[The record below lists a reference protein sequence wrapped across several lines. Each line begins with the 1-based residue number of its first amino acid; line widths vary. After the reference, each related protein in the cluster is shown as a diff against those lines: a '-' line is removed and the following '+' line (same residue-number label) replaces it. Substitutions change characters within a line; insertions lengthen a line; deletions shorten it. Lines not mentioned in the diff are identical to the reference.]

1 MRDEKKSRRISR
13 RPYINRLGRNWLTN
27 DKAADNK
34 VEFCA
39 SENGKIIL
47 KRELRSSAC
56 AHFFLCEQ
64 RFHSRIRR
72 RVTTSGPRTLIGARK
87 TWHCIDYGYLYVFSS
102 DDKSWIFYLI
112 HRYIHNTHTHM
123 ERRRRIN
130 SYSANRSF
138 TQVHILRITK
148 IIYLTSY
155 GNASISTC
163 PNLTRCE

>member
-1 MRDEKKSRRISR
+1 MFGCCVSLCAHNDEMFLAMPVSLSPLFRKMRDEKKSRRISR
-13 RPYINRLGRNWLTN
+13 RPFINRLGRNWLTN
-27 DKAADNK
+27 GKTADNM

-112 HRYIHNTHTHM
+112 HRYIHNTHTHTWKG
-123 ERRRRIN
+123 E
-130 SYSANRSF
+130 
-138 TQVHILRITK
+138 
-148 IIYLTSY
+148 
-155 GNASISTC
+155 
-163 PNLTRCE
+163 EE